1 MFIRPTLTEIVE
13 RIKADI
19 ITRISGATTLLR
31 RSILVVFAKAFAGA
45 CHLLYGNIEDNK
57 DQLFITTADE
67 EHLIIHGNEYGIS
80 RNAATKASGS
90 ITATGTD
97 GINIPVNSELEST
110 TGNTYLTDALGTIS
124 GGTASINITAK
135 EAEEDSNED
144 AGAVLSFV
152 SPIPGIDTT
161 VTINTG
167 GLTGGTDQEDIEDY
181 RTKLLNRKRRPP
193 HGGADFDYVTW
204 MKEVSGVTRAW
215 SIPLYQGVGTI
226 GCAFVRDDDDDIIPS
241 ASEIAAVKAYIISH
255 TDSLTGKIVG
265 IPVTAEAGLYM
276 ITLTKLSMNIT
287 IEIYPNTSTI
297 QSLVNSAIEQLI
309 IEKGGPE
316 QVIYKSQLN
325 DVIASVSGE
334 ERHKVT
340 LSNNSDYVT
349 TSSNQIH
356 VLGTITYEDYNG

>member
-1 MFIRPTLTEIVE
+1 MF
-13 RIKADI
+13 
-19 ITRISGATTLLR
+19 
-31 RSILVVFAKAFAGA
+31 
-45 CHLLYGNIEDNK
+45 Y
-57 DQLFITTADE
+57 
-67 EHLIIHGNEYGIS
+67 
-80 RNAATKASGS
+80 
-90 ITATGTD
+90 
-97 GINIPVNSELEST
+97 
-110 TGNTYLTDALGTIS
+110 
-124 GGTASINITAK
+124 
-135 EAEEDSNED
+135 
-144 AGAVLSFV
+144 
-152 SPIPGIDTT
+152 
-161 VTINTG
+161 
-167 GLTGGTDQEDIEDY
+167 IEDY